1 MSRIPPVHWKQLKC
15 IFEKDGFTF
24 AHKKHKK
31 GSHWVGSKP
40 GVARAV
46 VVPEYDEIV
55 WDIIHSNMR
64 TAGMSRERY
73 LELLAQC

>member
-24 AHKKHKK
+24 TKKR
-31 GSHWVGSKP
+31 GSHWIGTKE
-40 GVARAV
+40 GVARPV

-55 WDIIHSNMR
+55 LDIIHSNMR
-64 TAGMSRERY
+64 TAGMSRERF
-73 LELLAQC
+73 LELLARC